1 MQGKILIVDGISTN
15 RIVLKVKLAAAFYQ
29 VLQAS
34 TIAEALD
41 IVARDKPDLVVSAV
55 CLPDGSAVQL
65 CKSLR
70 GAHGL
75 ATVPVLAI
83 GGDVDTQVR
92 LEVLRSGA
100 FDVMKRPIS
109 ETLLLGRVRT
119 MIRAH
124 HKLAEWQVRDDA
136 LCAMDFAEAPTE
148 FLHPDIVALIGLD
161 AAPLQGWGRQMLPHL
176 RARYTVA
183 HLRDAM
189 VGLHTGA
196 PADAVVLAL
205 PNNAEAAEESL
216 RLIPALRASAQTRDT
231 ALLVI
236 QKSPDPARATSALDM
251 GADDVMIA
259 GFDAPEVALR
269 LQALLRRKRQ
279 VAHMMDGVRTG
290 LREVMHDPLTSLYNR
305 RYATP
310 YLSRL
315 IEQSTTAKSPF
326 AVILADMDYFKRVND
341 VYGHTSGDA
350 VLVETARRLRA
361 AVRPNDM
368 VARMGGE
375 EFLIALPATDMATAR
390 TIAGRLCEAVG
401 GQKFA
406 IPGAKAPVSITMS
419 LGLTSGS
426 PPLICGR
433 RALESVNAL
442 VDRADKALYGAK
454 MEGRNRVGLQQP
466 HSRPAA

>member
-15 RIVLKVKLAAAFYQ
+15 RIVLKVKLAAAFYK

-34 TIAEALD
+34 TIEEALEL
-41 IVARDKPDLVVSAV
+41 VAREKPDLVVTAV

-65 CKSLR
+65 CQSLR
-70 GAHGL
+70 EARQ
-75 ATVPVLAI
+75 TVMVPVLAI
-83 GGDVDTQVR
+83 GGDVNTQVR
-92 LEVLRSGA
+92 LETLRAGA
-100 FDVMKRPIS
+100 FDVMKRPIC
-109 ETLLLGRVRT
+109 ETMLLGRVRT
-119 MIRAH
+119 IIRAH
-124 HKLAEWQVRDDA
+124 HKLAEWQIRDDA
-136 LCAMDFAEAPTE
+136 PCAMDLAEAPAE
-148 FLHPDIVALIGLD
+148 FLHPGAVTLIGLD
-161 AAPLQGWGRQMLPHL
+161 AAPLQGWVRQILPHL

-189 VGLHTGA
+189 VGLHAGA
-196 PADAVVLAL
+196 PADAIVLAL
-205 PNNAEAAEESL
+205 PSNTDAAEDCL
-216 RLIPALRASAQTRDT
+216 RLIPALRASAHTRDT

-236 QKSPDPARATSALDM
+236 QKSLDPARATSALDM

-259 GFDAPEVALR
+259 GFDAAEVALR

-279 VAHMMDGVRTG
+279 VAHMLDGVRTG
-290 LREVMHDPLTSLYNR
+290 LREVMHDPLTGLYNR

-315 IEQSTTAKSPF
+315 IEQSNGAKSPF
-326 AVILADMDYFKRVND
+326 AIILADMDYFKRVND

-361 AVRPNDM
+361 AARPDDM
-368 VARMGGE
+368 VARIGGE
-375 EFLIALPATDMATAR
+375 EFLIAMPATDVATAR
-390 TIAGRLCEAVG
+390 SIANRLCDAVG
-401 GQKFA
+401 GQKFT
-406 IPGAKAPVSITMS
+406 IPGATIPVSITMS

-426 PPLICGR
+426 PPLQIGR
-433 RALESVNAL
+433 RALEPVDAL

-454 MEGRNRVGLQQP
+454 MQGRNRVGLQQP